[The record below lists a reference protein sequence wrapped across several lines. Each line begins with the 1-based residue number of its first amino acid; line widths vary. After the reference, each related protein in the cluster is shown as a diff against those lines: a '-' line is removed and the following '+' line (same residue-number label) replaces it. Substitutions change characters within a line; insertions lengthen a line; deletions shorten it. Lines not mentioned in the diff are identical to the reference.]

1 MTSFPLPLPSSPTLK
16 KKLTRS
22 DLIKAETMQEL
33 LQIPDEEFNKW
44 VQEFIKAYEKE
55 LIEHASITTEDGATI
70 ISYLETYMW
79 LKYLGLEPT
88 VENFLKLRALQA
100 IFADRVKKEALEEF
114 RMLVELA
121 ILQKLAKEAMGMGQ

>member
-22 DLIKAETMQEL
+22 DLIKAKTMQEL
-33 LQIPDEEFNKW
+33 LQIPDEEFDKW
-44 VQEFIKAYEKE
+44 VQEFIKAYKKE
-55 LIEHASITTEDGATI
+55 LIEHASITTEDGVTI

-88 VENFLKLRALQA
+88 VENFLKLRAFQA
-100 IFADRVKKEALEEF
+100 I
-114 RMLVELA
+114 
-121 ILQKLAKEAMGMGQ
+121 KEAMGMGQ